1 MCETLHVITLFLLKI
16 KQNKIVDAVHFQSLE
31 TEWQWWEFDLTRS
44 LQLTFWIQHAIW
56 VQGCV
61 NMLSSCVLLRRKI
74 FTRSSW
80 GRCRRRIRRSCCGVR
95 FWRFGGFWRFWAWR
109 FWTWG
114 ATFFW
119 STTFTFFWFL
129 WFAAFRLIG
138 FSLLGFLGFFRLW
151 FPSSTSFS
159 GMFHCWSY
167 MPEN

>member
-16 KQNKIVDAVHFQSLE
+16 KQNETVDAVHFQSLE

-61 NMLSSCVLLRRKI
+61 NILSSCVLLRRKI

-80 GRCRRRIRRSCCGVR
+80 GRCRRRIRRSWGGVR

-138 FSLLGFLGFFRLW
+138 FSLLGFLWFFRLW

-159 GMFHCWSY
+159 GMFHGWSY